1 MYTYTLAIPL
11 YLFMFKSLSMALEL
25 YEELYPMSV
34 SFYLSKRIQYIY
46 RPSNRETST
55 FIHWIFID
63 WKDAVSFSD
72 FLYFILSSNT
82 ITCYK
87 FGHTYISS
95 QCIMQLSIYALYSHN
110 RSDSIHIYLYS
121 KSNTY
126 DNCRQDSQYS
136 EYIQDAIKTLT

>member
-95 QCIMQLSIYALYSHN
+95 QCIICSSQYTHF
-110 RSDSIHIYLYS
+110 IHIIEVIQYTFIYTVNLTHMTIVVKIVNILNIFKMQS
-121 KSNTY
+121 KH
-126 DNCRQDSQYS
+126 
-136 EYIQDAIKTLT
+136 